1 MNISKDTLVTSA
13 MKGLT
18 DFATRPSTE
27 QGFQLD
33 KLEYEAAD
41 EWFQKTGRN
50 YYRLNQVEQR
60 RILEAFNEP

>member
-1 MNISKDTLVTSA
+1 MGTKATNEQTNS
-13 MKGLT
+13 
-18 DFATRPSTE
+18 ATRPSTE

-33 KLEYEAAD
+33 KLEQEAAS